1 MRKRRRT
8 ILVVDDEH
16 DVLEMIE
23 LGLGLDGYRVLSAET
38 GEQAIEAVAR
48 HQVDLVI
55 SDLRMPGMGGIETI
69 ARLREI
75 APHVPVIVVT
85 GYPAPGALS
94 TSRCPACAATASRAS
109 DRPSPVP
116 CPSGL
121 VVKNGSKI
129 RASASAAM

>member
-85 GYPAPGALS
+85 GYLAPGAIEECMEL
-94 TSRCPACAATASRAS
+94 
-109 DRPSPVP
+109 
-116 CPSGL
+116 GQ
-121 VVKNGSKI
+121 VKLLRKPFRFKKLTHAI
-129 RASASAAM
+129 RAALDQAAPTHSS